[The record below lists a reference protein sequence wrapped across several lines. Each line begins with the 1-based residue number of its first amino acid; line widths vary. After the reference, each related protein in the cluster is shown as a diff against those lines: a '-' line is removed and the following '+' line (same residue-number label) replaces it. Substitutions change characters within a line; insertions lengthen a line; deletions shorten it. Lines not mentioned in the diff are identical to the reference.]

1 MKPLIS
7 IIMPVYN
14 AAETL
19 GDAISSL
26 KAQTLGFDKLE
37 VIFADDASSDGSVE
51 LVRRYAEQNANVKAV
66 YLERNSG
73 FAGAPRNAALE
84 EASAPYIMFLDA
96 DDRYTPRA
104 CEALLTALETSRADI
119 AGGYF
124 SERHD
129 SDKAKER
136 EISDDYA
143 LASEGLSDLSQSLT
157 AWRPL
162 ADAMWCKIYRRNIIE
177 RNNIRFETGIPGEDV
192 IFLAEYLSCCESG
205 FYLKEKVIDYFVKD
219 ISVSHGA
226 SAKFYELTPVQL
238 ERLKIALEKRGRG
251 EFFFEFVEGFAALD
265 YYLGRLIAEC
275 AAFDDDTLARILAAW
290 GEVCSWALESGVT
303 LHGPLVRILARRI
316 AERSADSVF
325 ACRCLAESAALR
337 RSETEAI
344 FNSRSWLAAS
354 KVAGILNKRQQG

>member
-7 IIMPVYN
+7 IITPVFN
-14 AAETL
+14 AEATL
-19 GDAISSL
+19 PAAFESL
-26 KAQTLGFDKLE
+26 KSQTLGFDKLE
-37 VIFADDASSDGSVE
+37 VILADDASSDGSGE
-51 LVRRYAEQNANVKAV
+51 LVRRFAEQNANVKAV
-66 YLERNSG
+66 YFERNSG
-73 FAGAPRNAALE
+73 FAGAPRNAALKL
-84 EASAPYIMFLDA
+84 ASAPYVMFLDA

-104 CEALLTALETSRADI
+104 CEVLLTALESSKADI

-129 SDKAKER
+129 SDKSLER

-143 LASEGLSDLSQSLT
+143 SASEGLSDLSKSLT
-157 AWRPL
+157 AWRSL
-162 ADAMWCKIYRRNIIE
+162 ADAMWCKIYKRDIVE
-177 RNNIRFETGIPGEDV
+177 KNNIRFEIGIPGEDV
-192 IFLAEYLSCCESG
+192 IFLAEYLCCCESG
-205 FYLKEKVIDYFVKD
+205 FYLKEKVVDYYVKD

-226 SAKFYELTPVQL
+226 SAKFFELTPVQL
-238 ERLKIALEKRGRG
+238 EKLKIALEKRGRG
-251 EFFFEFVEGFAALD
+251 EFFFEFIEGFAALD

-303 LHGPLVRILARRI
+303 LHGPLVRILARRLSG
-316 AERSADSVF
+316 RSADSVF

-344 FNSRSWLAAS
+344 FSSRSWLAAS
-354 KVAGILNKRQQG
+354 KVAGLLS